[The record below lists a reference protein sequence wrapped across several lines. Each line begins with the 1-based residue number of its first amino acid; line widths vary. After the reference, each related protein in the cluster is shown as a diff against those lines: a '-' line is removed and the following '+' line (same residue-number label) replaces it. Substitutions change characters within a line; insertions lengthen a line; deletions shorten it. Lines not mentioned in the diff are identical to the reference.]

1 MQAARLTQ
9 DHYGFFRQPS
19 VYRKQTEA
27 DKTAANRSRPSVL
40 PAERVVEGEVLRN
53 RNNSA
58 GDSLD
63 QLLQRG
69 RFANSSAAN
78 SPDATPTAQ
87 AAQRA
92 INAYLDNAAAHGA
105 SGGGSQ
111 SRSVDYYA

>member
-27 DKTAANRSRPSVL
+27 DKSAANRPRPSVL
-40 PAERVVEGEVLRN
+40 PAERVVEGELLRN
-53 RNNSA
+53 RSNPA

-69 RFANSSAAN
+69 RFAKSAAN
-78 SPDATPTAQ
+78 SPDETPTAQ
-87 AAQRA
+87 AVQRA
-92 INAYLDNAAAHGA
+92 INAYLDNAAAPAA
-105 SGGGSQ
+105 SGGGGQ
-111 SRSVDYYA
+111 SRSIDYYA

>member
-27 DKTAANRSRPSVL
+27 DKSAANRSRPSVL

-53 RNNSA
+53 RSNPA

-69 RFANSSAAN
+69 RFANSAAN

-87 AAQRA
+87 TAQRA
-92 INAYLDNAAAHGA
+92 INAYLDNAAAPGA
-105 SGGGSQ
+105 SSGGGQ
-111 SRSVDYYA
+111 SRSIDYYA

>member
-9 DHYGFFRQPS
+9 DHYRFLRQPS

-27 DKTAANRSRPSVL
+27 DKTAATRSRPSVL

-53 RNNSA
+53 RSNSA
-58 GDSLD
+58 GDALD

-69 RFANSSAAN
+69 RFANSAAN

-92 INAYLDNAAAHGA
+92 INAYLDNAAAPGA
-105 SGGGSQ
+105 SGGGGQ

>member
-9 DHYGFFRQPS
+9 GHYGFLRQPS
-19 VYRKQTEA
+19 VYRQQTEA
-27 DKTAANRSRPSVL
+27 DNTAARRSRPSVL

-53 RNNSA
+53 RSNSA

-69 RFANSSAAN
+69 RFANSGAS
-78 SPDATPTAQ
+78 SPGATPTAQ

-92 INAYLDNAAAHGA
+92 INAYLDNVAAPGA
-105 SGGGSQ
+105 GGGGSQ
-111 SRSVDYYA
+111 SRSIDYYA

>member
-9 DHYGFFRQPS
+9 DHYGFTRQPS
-19 VYRKQTEA
+19 VFRKQTEA
-27 DKTAANRSRPSVL
+27 DKTAASRSRPSVL

-53 RNNSA
+53 RSNSA

-63 QLLQRG
+63 RLLQRG
-69 RFANSSAAN
+69 RFANSAAN
-78 SPDATPTAQ
+78 SPDASPTAR

-92 INAYLDNAAAHGA
+92 INAYLDNAAAPGA
-105 SGGGSQ
+105 SGSQ